1 MAWLQAAGASGTV
14 TLPAGA
20 RLLAIRA
27 DSQSAAG
34 TCTIF
39 GGTAIPIVGNAPAG
53 ANTILDLRFA
63 DYGRENAPIA
73 GATPTIIFANTVS
86 YFVQYS
92 I

>member
-1 MAWLQAAGASGTV
+1 MAWLQAAGTSGTV

-39 GGTAIPIVGNAPAG
+39 GGTA
-53 ANTILDLRFA
+53 
-63 DYGRENAPIA
+63 
-73 GATPTIIFANTVS
+73 S

>member
-20 RLLAIRA
+20 RLLAVRA
-27 DSQSAAG
+27 ESQSATG
-34 TCTIF
+34 TCAIF
-39 GGTAIPIVGNAPAG
+39 GGTAIPIVGNSPAG
-53 ANTILDLRFA
+53 ATGVLSLNFA
-63 DYGRENAPIA
+63 DYSRENAPIA
-73 GATPTIIFANTVS
+73 GATPTVIFTNTVS

>member
-1 MAWLQAAGASGTV
+1 MAWTYAAGATGTV
-14 TLPAGA
+14 TLPTGA

-53 ANTILDLRFA
+53 ANTVFDVTFPERGSG
-63 DYGRENAPIA
+63 DSPKA
-73 GATPTIIFANTVS
+73 GATPTVIFANTVS
-86 YFVQYS
+86 YFVQYA